1 MNKKLHVTIW
11 STIIIFLVSLNIYVY
26 NNSLKVSKYV
36 DESNSHTESIVLID
50 KFRTDINVMAQVNK
64 LYLLTGKNEY
74 KIEYDE
80 TLKRVYKTIND
91 LEASGS
97 ISNDDKSDLIKALEE
112 YSHIN
117 METMSSNII
126 NKIDANVENEIL
138 KSNEAQLS
146 VFKELD
152 KSVEQTNKTVRE
164 KNNVIESILKNQ
176 KGNVQFASTIITAIA
191 SGIFYYIKK
200 NPAKVGKQVGEIIDC
215 ITNIEG
221 EKNFD
226 LNKTEENQENIN
238 LKNSTKDELYEE
250 IKEIEKKYDDVKE
263 CINNI
268 IKYEKVISYC
278 DLMYSQ
284 TIKME
289 EKIDKSNEIMNEI
302 YIYLNQLKINL
313 RECKDCKDEI
323 KLDLIREIQ
332 EKFVELKIVFESIP
346 IYNDVIK
353 EAMQEVINYKI

>member
-1 MNKKLHVTIW
+1 MSKKLHVTIW

-36 DESNSHTESIVLID
+36 DESNSHTQSIVLID
-50 KFRTDINVMAQVNK
+50 KFRTDINVMAQLNK

-74 KIEYDE
+74 KVEYDE

-91 LEASGS
+91 LESSGR
-97 ISNDDKSDLIKALEE
+97 ISSNNKSDIVKVLEE
-112 YSHIN
+112 YSYIN
-117 METMSSNII
+117 METMNSNVN
-126 NKIDANVENEIL
+126 NKVDENVENEIL

-146 VFKELD
+146 VLKQLD
-152 KSVEQTNKTVRE
+152 KSVEQTNATVKE
-164 KNNVIESILKNQ
+164 KNNIIESTLKNQ
-176 KGNVQFASTIITAIA
+176 KGNVQVASTIITAIG
-191 SGIFYYIKK
+191 SGIFYYIRK
-200 NPAKVGKQVGEIIDC
+200 NPVKAGKQVGEIIGC
-215 ITNIEG
+215 ITNIED
-221 EKNFD
+221 EKKANS
-226 LNKTEENQENIN
+226 NKIEEKQENIN
-238 LKNSTKDELYEE
+238 LKNSAKEELYEE

-268 IKYEKVISYC
+268 IKYEKVINYC

-323 KLDLIREIQ
+323 KLDLLREIQ

-346 IYNDVIK
+346 IYNEVIK